1 MAECS
6 FKYITTVQDEDASR
20 RIQSRTACALLGN
33 NTNTAAMDL
42 RGWRWRLGFIL
53 KVTMGRIP
61 FRLLLSFALLFAST
75 RSASAVEVTISPQAL
90 ERTLRAQLFN
100 GPQGRYYIRGDA
112 SSACYVY
119 ADSPHVTFVDD
130 RIVVH
135 VHTKA
140 RLGTSVRGACLGVS
154 LSTNADVSLVPD
166 AEEESIGFRDARV
179 ERLSESKEL
188 NFLLVPFLSH
198 KMPEKMK
205 VNAAVLM
212 RQLLSRSAETTG
224 YALSLSSLK
233 LHSLLV
239 EGDSLVMDVDANLK
253 VD

>member
-1 MAECS
+1 MLE
-6 FKYITTVQDEDASR
+6 
-20 RIQSRTACALLGN
+20 
-33 NTNTAAMDL
+33 
-42 RGWRWRLGFIL
+42 
-53 KVTMGRIP
+53 VTMGRVA
-61 FRLLLSFALLFAST
+61 FRLLLSVALLFAAA
-75 RSASAVEVTISPQAL
+75 RAAYAIEVGISSQAL

-100 GPQGRYYIRGDA
+100 GPEGRYYIKGDA

-140 RLGTSVRGACLGVS
+140 KLGTSVHGACLGVS
-154 LSTNADVSLVPD
+154 LSTNADVSLIPD
-166 AEEESIGFRDARV
+166 AEGESIGFRDARI
-179 ERLSESKEL
+179 ERLSQSKEL

-212 RQLLSRSAETTG
+212 RQLLSRSTETTG

-239 EGDSLVMDVDANLK
+239 EGASLVMDVDADLK